1 MRKFFDNISIGSY
14 VIIVDNDMDEVKSYS
29 HELINNKFE
38 ILIES
43 SEDMRLSYDED
54 KVALSSYISKLNR
67 YPRLTAKAY
76 YCIAQKIS

>member
-67 YPRLTAKAY
+67 SPLLKAKAY
-76 YCIAQKIS
+76 YCIEQKIS